1 MFRNETRATEKRAQR
16 ASKKLSSA
24 AAARKQGAAEAESST
39 SARLP
44 PPPTT
49 TNTNTTRSPFELA
62 VIPAIQINTET
73 QASCHFVSN
82 FVLLPRHGRYY
93 PPPFCL
99 LRPPS
104 SPSVSSTRGFMDY
117 LIPVMKND
125 PRASHLQFAFNAC
138 ALASL
143 GNRVNS
149 IGIDFHE
156 RSFAEYVKA
165 LQATNAAIRDPKKST
180 SDSLLAAVLL
190 LSMFEV
196 GHPPF
201 PPLTEQELSLTP
213 PPEHHRH
220 QKRRICLGLAHRRR
234 HPTRPRPRP
243 QPTAI
248 QSRPPTLHRRAH
260 PTRNHPPSAP
270 FPHTPNPHPR

>member
-93 PPPFCL
+93 RPPFCL

-125 PRASHLQFAFNAC
+125 PGASHLQFAFNAC

-149 IGIDFHE
+149 IDIDFHE

-196 GHPPF
+196 GHSPF

-213 PPEHHRH
+213 PPPPRTSPPP
-220 QKRRICLGLAHRRR
+220 KTANMPGARTSTAPSNSPAPAA
-234 HPTRPRPRP
+234 PTNCNPK
-243 QPTAI
+243 
-248 QSRPPTLHRRAH
+248 
-260 PTRNHPPSAP
+260 SASNSSSP
-270 FPHTPNPHPR
+270 CASNS